1 MKTQVVVDKT
11 SKVVICT
18 EFCEGKRRHDFK
30 LFKASKLPLKSSI
43 QAIGDSGYQGILALH
58 KNSEIPKKK
67 KKNKPLSKKE
77 KSQNHKIS
85 KKRIFVE
92 NVIGAIKNFKILAR
106 RYRNRRKRFGLRF
119 NLMAG
124 IYNFELK
131 V

>member
-1 MKTQVVVDKT
+1 LIKDGTFSLPGKKALFGDEVEYEVILIDATESPIERPKKGGKENIIRARKNTTRLKSQVVVDKT
-11 SKVVICT
+11 SKIVICT
-18 EFCEGKRRHDFK
+18 EFCEGKCH
-30 LFKASKLPLKSSI
+30 
-43 QAIGDSGYQGILALH
+43 
-58 KNSEIPKKK
+58 E
-67 KKNKPLSKKE
+67 
-77 KSQNHKIS
+77 IS

-92 NVIGAIKNFKILAR
+92 NVMGAVKYFKILAR